1 MKRIILDYT
10 KLSKEVL
17 ILLTKQY
24 PDGYEEEDVIQFK
37 NLSGETIQAVEVRN
51 EETIYLVKIGKK
63 LNATL
68 KNIDE
73 NFLTDEN
80 FIPFDFDE

>member
-17 ILLTKQY
+17 LLLTKQY

-80 FIPFDFDE
+80 FIPLDFDE

>member
-80 FIPFDFDE
+80 FIPLDFDE

>member
-17 ILLTKQY
+17 IHLTKQY

-37 NLSGETIQAVEVRN
+37 NLSGETIRAVEVRN